1 MLLNRLF
8 FRVARTKVIV
18 LAGGLLG
25 RWRYV
30 FVFAYLNSSE
40 CTEANTLSSL
50 CKDSFYIQNI
60 LINVC
65 VCERVKG
72 VEKQ

>member
-25 RWRYV
+25 RWKYV

-40 CTEANTLSSL
+40 CTEANTLSPL
-50 CKDSFYIQNI
+50 CKDSFYIQNT